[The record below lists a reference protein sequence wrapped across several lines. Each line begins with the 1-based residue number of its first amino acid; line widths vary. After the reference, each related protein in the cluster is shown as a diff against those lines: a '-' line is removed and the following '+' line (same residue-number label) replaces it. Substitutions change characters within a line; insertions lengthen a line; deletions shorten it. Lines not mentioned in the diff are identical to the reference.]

1 MRKLRAKLFSA
12 MLTPHSHDGRRPPL
26 QRILYDRGMT
36 EGRNEREEEQEILI
50 LYVLRELLFKSAI
63 SFKVTDK

>member
-1 MRKLRAKLFSA
+1 
-12 MLTPHSHDGRRPPL
+12 
-26 QRILYDRGMT
+26 MT